1 MLSLFSVG
9 ILTIIQ
15 KAKAKNAT
23 VISTTSPTQNSDSG
37 EVPDRLAK
45 RPAITHEMEV
55 QDLATRADASRQA
68 VLQTNELLKGILA
81 FLPPKQLFV
90 DQRVCKQWRNVVAS
104 SPELQKKMFLRV
116 DETPRQKWG
125 LKVDYSPVDLSMSS
139 ELRRFDNSPPSPPW
153 QQVTPVILSPHL
165 IIEDEDDIKLPGMGA
180 RDYVVFQL
188 PCSLLVGSHTSI
200 LDTYISSPPCY
211 EFEFYLEF
219 KFEPAIP
226 SYGCLSMNG
235 VRFQTGRALKVGE
248 VFDRARAIRTDA
260 VLRRIHLDEPAKTKK
275 YRNVTANEVIKE
287 LQQEYTCTATLCPS
301 SALMLNNVMVPN
313 EQQRA
318 EVKAAHAKTIQRME

>member
-1 MLSLFSVG
+1 ME
-9 ILTIIQ
+9 ILTAIQ
-15 KAKAKNAT
+15 EAEAKDAAA
-23 VISTTSPTQNSDSG
+23 ISTTSPAHDSSS
-37 EVPDRLAK
+37 EEILQRLTK
-45 RPAITHEMEV
+45 RPHMTHGKEL

-68 VLQTNELLKGILA
+68 VLQTNELLEGILSL
-81 FLPPKQLFV
+81 LPPKQLFV
-90 DQRVCKQWRNVVAS
+90 DQRVCKQWRDVIAS

-139 ELRRFDNSPPSPPW
+139 ELRRFDNSPPSPSW

-188 PCSLLVGSHTSI
+188 PCSLLIGSHTSI
-200 LDTYISSPPCY
+200 LDTYISNPPCY

-226 SYGCLSMNG
+226 SYGCLSING

-248 VFDRARAIRTDA
+248 VFDRARAIRTGA
-260 VLRRIHLDEPAKTKK
+260 VLRRKHLDEPVKTKK
-275 YRNVTANEVIKE
+275 LRNVTANEVIKE

-318 EVKAAHAKTIQRME
+318 ELEAAYAKTIQRMA